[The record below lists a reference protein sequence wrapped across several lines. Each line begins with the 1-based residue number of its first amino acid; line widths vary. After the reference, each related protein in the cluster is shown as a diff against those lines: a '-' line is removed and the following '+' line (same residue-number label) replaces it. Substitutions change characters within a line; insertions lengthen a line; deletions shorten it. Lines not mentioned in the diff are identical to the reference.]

1 MRESWFPLW
10 CPYKVKYAGDNFT
23 KRAKKI
29 SVPISVDRS
38 AGKCFHSNYLLLL
51 FSFVFSNV
59 SGVNKKYR
67 CRDFNPNPT
76 GNGSSH
82 RMYRRVNLSNRSFRP
97 FIYRRG
103 QRLSLFSLLCDR
115 GE

>member
-38 AGKCFHSNYLLLL
+38 AGKCFHSK
-51 FSFVFSNV
+51 F
-59 SGVNKKYR
+59 
-67 CRDFNPNPT
+67 
-76 GNGSSH
+76 
-82 RMYRRVNLSNRSFRP
+82 
-97 FIYRRG
+97 FIA
-103 QRLSLFSLLCDR
+103 FIFFCF
-115 GE
+115 